1 MKYWVKLS
9 RSIFRLAALPFIRKI
24 KPKSIESVLRDSLL
38 LLTAETAD
46 EIRNFIL
53 RKQTTA
59 GGFADR
65 AGKSDL
71 YYSLFGCFLAEAYG
85 VNKVTE
91 PLKGFVRAE
100 IDSKNLSGV
109 HLYCAAILYSKLFG
123 SDDTSL
129 ALGHKIKQEL
139 KSTHQSII
147 PSAYQHISTSAHQ
160 HIPYSSFMG
169 FLALY
174 YLGDFPAIK
183 HLLNQYRISPSP
195 YQPFTK
201 SPHHPIT
208 PSSHHH
214 ITTSPHHHITPSP
227 HHHITPSAHQLISKS
242 AHQPCPVTAANAI
255 LRQLSNHPDPSSE
268 EKIKS
273 FYCPSGGFAA
283 VLDAPCEDLLSTG
296 VALYALKF
304 IDADIR
310 TLKPQCLSF
319 VDNLYEDGGFRAV
332 QTDFETDVEYTFY
345 GLLAL
350 GALK

>member
-9 RSIFRLAALPFIRKI
+9 RSIFRLVALPLTRKI
-24 KPKSIESVLRDSLL
+24 KPKSIESVLRNSLL

-53 RKQTTA
+53 RKQTPG

-65 AGKSDL
+65 AGNGDI
-71 YYSLFGCFLAEAYG
+71 YYSLFGYFIAEAYA
-85 VNKVTE
+85 VNVVIE

-123 SDDTSL
+123 ADNTSL

-139 KSTHQSII
+139 QSTHQHIN
-147 PSAYQHISTSAHQ
+147 PSAHQPISTSTHQ

-174 YLGDFPAIK
+174 YLEDFPAIK
-183 HLLNQYRISPSP
+183 HLLNQYRISTSA
-195 YQPFTK
+195 
-201 SPHHPIT
+201 HRPIAT
-208 PSSHHH
+208 
-214 ITTSPHHHITPSP
+214 ITTSP
-227 HHHITPSAHQLISKS
+227 
-242 AHQPCPVTAANAI
+242 HQPCPVTAANA
-255 LRQLSNHPDPSSE
+255 LLLQLSNRPDPSSE

-273 FYCPSGGFAA
+273 FYRLSGGFAA
-283 VLDAPCEDLLSTG
+283 VSNAPCEDLLSTG

-332 QTDFETDVEYTFY
+332 QTDSETDVEYTFY

-350 GALK
+350 GASK